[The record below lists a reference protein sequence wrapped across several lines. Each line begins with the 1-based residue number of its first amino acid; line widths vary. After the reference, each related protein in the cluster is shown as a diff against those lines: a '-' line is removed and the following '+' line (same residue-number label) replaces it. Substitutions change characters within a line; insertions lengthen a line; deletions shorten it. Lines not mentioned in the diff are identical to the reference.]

1 MQLPYDPAIL
11 LLDIFSKKIKTRIQ
25 KDIWIPMFI
34 AAQFTVANI
43 WKPTKCPSADEWI
56 QRMFSTHS
64 HSGILL
70 SHEKE

>member
-1 MQLPYDPAIL
+1 
-11 LLDIFSKKIKTRIQ
+11 
-25 KDIWIPMFI
+25 MFI
-34 AAQFTVANI
+34 AALFTVANI

-70 SHEKE
+70 SHEKEGDLQHGQT